1 MNETALT
8 NKPPGD
14 EAGRVLNTPI
24 HRDKRP
30 EVICLPIKNGKV
42 RIFSTVFL
50 RKVFFF
56 TCGRIKRRM
65 DMSMAGVADPTPTLL
80 PRTVSTLT
88 QTSGHSHTMYIT
100 QAKNPLQLSFLFFS
114 STLVF
119 VIFEYSCYKCYST
132 IVFMSV
138 LSV

>member
-50 RKVFFF
+50 RKVIFF

-88 QTSGHSHTMYIT
+88 QTSGHSDTMYIT
-100 QAKNPLQLSFLFFS
+100 QAKNPL
-114 STLVF
+114 
-119 VIFEYSCYKCYST
+119 
-132 IVFMSV
+132 
-138 LSV
+138 